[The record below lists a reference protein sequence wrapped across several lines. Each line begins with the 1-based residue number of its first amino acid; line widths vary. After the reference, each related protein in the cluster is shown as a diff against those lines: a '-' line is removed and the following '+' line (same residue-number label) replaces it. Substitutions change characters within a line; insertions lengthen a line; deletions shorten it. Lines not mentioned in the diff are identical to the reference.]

1 VILENAHLLV
11 EMDPRTGAICR
22 LVDRRTGVELIQDSR
37 LSEPFRLLVPTA
49 DTQANYVYGCEQQ
62 APVIEAHDDRA
73 ILRWNGPLHAVEGV
87 VDVDV
92 TLEAQLDGEAL
103 RFRLTLTNRSDLAV
117 AEICGP
123 ILGGIH
129 GFGSREETQ
138 ALIPAEGPWSD
149 PYQSRHIFRTFH
161 GRCPPGG
168 YNAFGDVNF
177 GSPSPEY
184 LFRYPGEMS
193 MPWMDIYNEGLARG
207 ACFWCLD
214 DSARF
219 RVLRLALHPGIGHMR
234 DDSWPRPDELA
245 ADTPAGLTATW
256 ICFPYVV
263 GGETFTAPEI
273 VVAFHDG
280 DWHQASARY
289 RAAFDARS
297 LTITKRRNWLER
309 TSAYQFTMMLLP
321 EGNVLFRYGDL
332 GEMARE
338 AKRYGIEALQLGGWD
353 RGGHDNNYPY
363 YEPDPRL
370 GTWDE
375 LAAGIHDCHE
385 EGVRVTFF
393 VNLQPVDCTTEW
405 YERELHQYR
414 STDPWGTSARVGWGM
429 GTIGA
434 RLGMTQRPLVYASPG
449 FPEFRRILV
458 DQFRRLAEIGADG
471 IHIDKLA
478 WFDSGL
484 EFNPGLDARPD
495 LATWEGILAFMREAE
510 DECRTVNSDFAFSWE
525 GSWDRL
531 LEYSGAAWA
540 WHSPQA
546 NDHVAAFKYT
556 FPEWMPALAVA
567 QPFEYNVVNNAV
579 RFGYQILVAP
589 ANFLST
595 MAYPPMHAL
604 ADYIKDIQ
612 VLRANLHDTIVLGT
626 FTDTLDAE
634 VVGEEGVLY
643 NTHRNPS
650 TGKCACVIVNQS
662 AKPRQA
668 RLQSLGRSASAA
680 HVYRPSDKPERIP
693 VPTNIV
699 IPGER
704 LVAILEE

>member
-1 VILENAHLLV
+1 
-11 EMDPRTGAICR
+11 MDTGTGALCR
-22 LVDRRTGVELIQDSR
+22 LVDRRTGVELIHDSR
-37 LSEPFRLLVPTA
+37 LSEPFRLLVPTGE
-49 DTQANYVYGCEQQ
+49 TQANYVYGCEQR
-62 APVIEAHDDRA
+62 APHIEANDDRA
-73 ILRWNGPLHAVEGV
+73 ILRWNGPLHSVTGP

-92 TLEAQLDGEAL
+92 MLEAQLDGEAL
-103 RFRLTLTNRSDLAV
+103 RFRLTLANRSDLAV

-123 ILGGIH
+123 IIGGIH
-129 GFGSREETQ
+129 GFGSRDETL

-149 PYQSRHIFRTFH
+149 PYQSRGIFRNFH
-161 GRCPPGG
+161 GHCPPGG
-168 YNAFGDVNF
+168 TDIGFGNVNF

-193 MPWMDIYNEGLARG
+193 MPWMDIYNEDLARG

-214 DSARF
+214 ESARF

-234 DDSWPRPDELA
+234 ADSWPRPDELA
-245 ADTPAGLTATW
+245 ADTPSGLTLAW
-256 ICFPYVV
+256 ICFPYVLRS
-263 GGETFTAPEI
+263 ETFAAPEI

-280 DWHQASARY
+280 DWHRASAMY
-289 RAAFDARS
+289 RAAFDGRS
-297 LTITKRRNWLER
+297 VKVTNRRNWLER
-309 TSAYQFTMMLLP
+309 TSAYQHTMMLLP
-321 EGNVLFRYGDL
+321 EGNVLFRYCDL
-332 GEMARE
+332 GSMAKE
-338 AKRYGIEALQLGGWD
+338 AKRYGIEALLLGGWD
-353 RGGHDNNYPY
+353 RGGHDNNYPHY
-363 YEPDPRL
+363 QPDSRL

-375 LAAGIHDCHE
+375 LAAGINDCHE

-405 YERELHQYR
+405 YERDLHEYR
-414 STDPWGTSARVGWGM
+414 SMDPWGTSARVGWGM

-449 FPEFRRILV
+449 FPKFRRLLI

-471 IHIDKLA
+471 IHIDKLS

-484 EFNPGLDARPD
+484 DFNPGLDARPD

-510 DECRTVNSDFAFSWE
+510 DECRALNSDFAFSWE

-540 WHSPQA
+540 WHSPWA
-546 NDHVAAFKYT
+546 NDHSAAFKFT
-556 FPEWMPALAVA
+556 FPEWMPALAVT
-567 QPFEYNVVNNAV
+567 QPFDYNVVNNAV
-579 RFGYQILVAP
+579 RFGYQMLVGP

-595 MAYPPMHAL
+595 MFYPPMRAL
-604 ADYIKDIQ
+604 AEYIEGIQ
-612 VLRANLHDTIVLGT
+612 ALRASLHDSIVVGT

-634 VVGEEGVLY
+634 VEGETGVRY

-650 TGKCACVIVNQS
+650 TGKCACVIINQS
-662 AKPRQA
+662 PEPRRA
-668 RLQSLGRSASAA
+668 WLRTLGRSASSA
-680 HVYRPSDKPERIP
+680 HVYRPFGKPEHIP

-704 LVAILEE
+704 LAVIVEE